1 MQEPPTREAAYGP
14 VPDGYASAVRAL
26 LIVNPHAT
34 STTEAGK
41 DVLAA
46 ALASELKLDVA
57 ATTHRGHA
65 AELATM
71 AGREGYAVVVAHGG
85 DGTVNEVVNGLL
97 VDGVRPGMPALA
109 VVPGGSA
116 NVFGAAMGLPRDP
129 VDATRHLLRTLRVGR
144 RRTIGLARVRAWQAG
159 SDPHHTPPGDEAVH
173 GPVSET
179 AEEAL
184 APDPRWFTFNAGLGL
199 DAGAVRRVELARAK
213 GRSATTSRYIRA
225 ALRSYVEQDRKHP
238 HLTVEIPGEDPIT
251 GVHLAIVANSD
262 PYSYVGTRPVR
273 MNPGCAMDGGLG
285 LFALHTMGLFPVL
298 RHVVQILRTKG
309 EPHGAKLDRRQ
320 NVARLTV
327 TSDVAI
333 GLQVDGDYLGEH
345 TRAEFESVPAALAV
359 VV

>member
-1 MQEPPTREAAYGP
+1 
-14 VPDGYASAVRAL
+14 VRAL

-46 ALASELKLDVA
+46 ALASELKLDVV

-65 AELATM
+65 AELATA
-71 AGREGYAVVVAHGG
+71 AGGEGYGLVVAHGG

-97 VDGVRPGMPALA
+97 VGGVRADAPALG

-116 NVFGAAMGLPRDP
+116 NVFGAAVGLPRDP
-129 VDATRHLLRTLRVGR
+129 TDATRHLLRALRAGR
-144 RRTIGLARVRAWQAG
+144 RRTIGLGQVRAWKAG
-159 SDPHHTPPGDEAVH
+159 TDVHHTPPGDEAVH
-173 GPVSET
+173 GPVSTT
-179 AEEAL
+179 AEHAL

-199 DAGAVRRVELARAK
+199 DASAVRRVELARAK
-213 GRSATTSRYIRA
+213 GRSATTARYIRA
-225 ALRSYVEQDRKHP
+225 ALRSFLEQDRAHP
-238 HLTVEIPGEDPIT
+238 HLTVDIPGEEPIT

-285 LFALHTMGLFPVL
+285 VFALRTMGVFPIL
-298 RHVVQILRTKG
+298 RHVTQILRATG
-309 EPHGAKLDRRQ
+309 EPHGRRLDRRQ
-320 NVARLTV
+320 SVPRLTV
-327 TSDVAI
+327 TSDAPI

>member
-1 MQEPPTREAAYGP
+1 M
-14 VPDGYASAVRAL
+14 

-34 STTEAGK
+34 STTEAGR

-46 ALASELKLDVA
+46 ALASELKLDVV

-65 AELATM
+65 AELAAR

-97 VDGVRPGMPALA
+97 VEGVRPDAPALG

-116 NVFGAAMGLPRDP
+116 NVFGGAIGLPRDP
-129 VDATRHLLRTLRVGR
+129 TEATRHLLRALRAGR
-144 RRTIGLARVRAWQAG
+144 RQTINLGQVRAWEAN
-159 SDPHHTPPGDEAVH
+159 SATDPHHTPPGDLAVH
-173 GPVSET
+173 GPVSEQ
-179 AEEAL
+179 AERAL

-199 DAGAVRRVELARAK
+199 DADAVRRVERARAK
-213 GRSATTSRYIRA
+213 GRSATTARYIRA
-225 ALRSYVEQDRKHP
+225 ALRSYLAQDRAHP
-238 HLTVEIPGEDPIT
+238 HLTVELADEDPIT
-251 GVHLAIVANSD
+251 GVYLAIVANSD
-262 PYSYVGTRPVR
+262 PYSYLGDRPVR

-285 LFALHTMGLFPVL
+285 LFALRTLKPLPVL
-298 RHVVQILRTKG
+298 RHIVQILRTRG
-309 EPHGAKLDRRQ
+309 EPRGSRLDRRSD
-320 NVARLTV
+320 VPRLTV

-345 TRAEFESVPAALAV
+345 TRAEFDVVPDALTV